1 MGGRLDIIKA
11 IVVIFAVGLVITG
24 FTSIHT
30 AGDRPRYLEPVAA
43 GVPVV
48 TVGASPADERPNR

>member
-24 FTSIHT
+24 FTSIQVPD
-30 AGDRPRYLEPVAA
+30 DRPRYQEP
-43 GVPVV
+43 V
-48 TVGASPADERPNR
+48 TVGVQAADERPNR